1 MKPLL
6 SLTKVLVALLIT
18 TTASAEILFE
28 GYYKLTLGPEHIGY
42 IIQRYELDS
51 PSKTFISTNFVLT
64 KTADTSSTE
73 SLSAKANT
81 KLEPLSYQY
90 TRLEGTKS
98 KAIDAI
104 VKKNKLILKIVEN
117 GKAQAREVGLTDKT
131 FFSTFLPHLMLKNP
145 KGISVG
151 NKFTYEAIA
160 EEDGAVEKGEVY
172 VKEQIKERGLDT
184 FRTLNTFR
192 LNTPREEQF
201 VNWVNFKGES
211 IKTQVAALNLTAELV
226 TDAKQA
232 YGSLPFSEST
242 IKLLFGNIPEGKINM
257 LNKK

>member
-1 MKPLL
+1 MKPFFC
-6 SLTKVLVALLIT
+6 LTKVLVALLVT
-18 TTASAEILFE
+18 TSASAEILFE

-64 KTADTSSTE
+64 KTADASSTE

-81 KLEPLSYQY
+81 KLEPLNYQY

-98 KAIDAI
+98 KAIDAL

-184 FRTLNTFR
+184 FRTLNTFKK
-192 LNTPREEQF
+192 EQF

-211 IKTQVAALNLTAELV
+211 IKTQVPALNLTAELV
-226 TDAKQA
+226 TEPKQA

-242 IKLLFGNIPEGKINM
+242 IKLLFGKIPEGKINM
-257 LNKK
+257 LHKK